1 VSRICRHSFVL
12 LTAAS
17 ALLGCQANED
27 AVAPQVAAS
36 DASASPPNILLIVTD
51 DMGYTDVG
59 AFGSEISTPN
69 LDRLAF
75 NGVRL
80 TNFHASP
87 QCAPTRSML
96 MSGADNHK
104 AGMGSMFP
112 ARFIEGDY
120 GDRWGYEG
128 QLHHRVATMPERLG
142 DAGYHTYMAG
152 KWHLGQG
159 DELKTTASGF
169 DTAFVLMGGA
179 ASHMTKR
186 NVAVRPVYR
195 EDGIVVD
202 TLPDN
207 FYSTNTYTDK
217 IIGQISANA
226 GDGKPFFAYLAVTS
240 PHWPLQVP
248 EEYRDRYAGQ
258 YENGY
263 DALRSRRISRAEELG
278 VIHQV
283 NADLY
288 DPVGMPWDELS
299 EAEQRYESRKMEIH
313 AAMMENLDDNIGRVI
328 TYLEESGQLDN
339 TFIFFMSDNGAE
351 SDRSDRR
358 PGVVERVTG
367 EDNFHNLDYDSLGT
381 ELSWAFIGPG
391 WAQASTAPYQRFKGF
406 FAEGGTRVTSFAS
419 HPTLVKGRTIDGQY
433 LNVMDVMPTFLD
445 IAGAEFDESM
455 VRGRE
460 VLPMDGTSFLAA
472 LGGATEPAHPA
483 DKVFAF
489 ELHGQRALR
498 RGDWKMVWEQEPV
511 NIWWD
516 DEPESHWNS
525 WRLYNLANDPSE
537 EFDLSK
543 AEPELLAELAELWDA
558 WADANDIKLSITPQY
573 LSGPPRAAQPAE

>member
-1 VSRICRHSFVL
+1 MSRISRLSFVL

-17 ALLGCQANED
+17 TLFGCQANED
-27 AVAPQVAAS
+27 AAAPQVVAS

-69 LDRLAF
+69 IDSLAF

-112 ARFIEGDY
+112 AGLIEGDF
-120 GDRWGYEG
+120 GGRWGYEE
-128 QLHHRVATMPERLG
+128 QLHPRVATMPERLG

-152 KWHLGQG
+152 KWHLGST
-159 DELKTTASGF
+159 DELEPTARGF
-169 DTAFVLMGGA
+169 DRAFGLIFGA
-179 ASHMTKR
+179 ASHMEKKSLIKP
-186 NVAVRPVYR
+186 PVYR
-195 EDGIVVD
+195 EDGVVIE

-217 IIGQISANA
+217 IIEYISSNA
-226 GDGKPFFAYLAVTS
+226 SDDKPFFAYLALTS

-258 YENGY
+258 YDEGY
-263 DALRSRRISRAEELG
+263 DVLRSRRIDRAEELG
-278 VIHQV
+278 VV
-283 NADLY
+283 PEVDASY
-288 DPVGMPWDELS
+288 FDPVGEPWSELS
-299 EAEQRYESRKMEIH
+299 AEEQRWESRKMEIH

-328 TYLEESGQLDN
+328 EYLEQSGQLDN

-351 SDRSDRR
+351 SDRSERK
-358 PGVVERVTG
+358 PGMKENVTSG
-367 EDNFHNLDYDSLGT
+367 GFFNTDYDTLGT
-381 ELSWAFIGPG
+381 KRSWAYIGPG
-391 WAQASTAPYQRFKGF
+391 WAQATTAPYQRFKGF
-406 FAEGGTRVTSFAS
+406 LAEGGTRVTSFAS
-419 HPTLVKGRTIDGQY
+419 HPTLVKGRSIDDQY

-445 IAGAEFDESM
+445 VAGAEFDETM

-460 VLPMDGTSFLAA
+460 VLPMDGTSFLAV
-472 LGGATEPAHPA
+472 LGGAEEPAHPVG
-483 DKVFAF
+483 KVFAF

-498 RGDWKMVWEQEPV
+498 RGDWKILWEQEPL

-516 DEPESHWNS
+516 DQPEPHWKS

-537 EFDLSK
+537 EFDLS
-543 AEPELLAELAELWDA
+543 ANEPELLAELTGLWDA
-558 WADANDIKLSITPQY
+558 WAEVNDVKLSITPQV
-573 LSGPPRAAQPAE
+573 STRPPTNQPEK

>member
-1 VSRICRHSFVL
+1 
-12 LTAAS
+12 
-17 ALLGCQANED
+17 LGCQASED

-69 LDRLAF
+69 IDSLAF

-104 AGMGSMFP
+104 AGMGAMFP
-112 ARFIEGDY
+112 ARFIDGDY
-120 GDRWGYEG
+120 GDRWGYER
-128 QLHHRVATMPERLG
+128 QLHHRVATLPERLG

-159 DELKTTASGF
+159 DELKPTARGF
-169 DTAFVLMGGA
+169 DKAFALMAGS

-186 NVAVRPVYR
+186 NFPRPPVYR
-195 EDGIVVD
+195 EDGVVVD
-202 TLPDN
+202 TLPDD

-217 IIGQISANA
+217 IIEYISTNA

-248 EEYRDRYAGQ
+248 GEYRDRYAGR
-258 YENGY
+258 YDDGY
-263 DALRSRRISRAEELG
+263 DTLRSRRIDRAEELG
-278 VIHQV
+278 VIREV
-283 NADLY
+283 DSDLY
-288 DPVGMPWDELS
+288 DPVGASWDELND
-299 EAEQRYESRKMEIH
+299 AEQRYESRKMEIH
-313 AAMMENLDDNIGRVI
+313 AAMMENLDDNIGSVI
-328 TYLEESGQLDN
+328 AYLEKSGQLDN

-351 SDRSDRR
+351 SDRSDRK
-358 PGVVERVTG
+358 PGMKEWVTEEG
-367 EDNFHNLDYDSLGT
+367 GYHNLDYETLGT
-381 ELSWAFIGPG
+381 KHSWAFIGPG
-391 WAQASTAPYQRFKGF
+391 WAQATTAPYQRFKGF

-419 HPTLVKGRTIDGQY
+419 HPKLVKGRTIDGQY

-445 IAGAEFDESM
+445 IAGAEFDATT
-455 VRGRE
+455 VRGRD
-460 VLPMDGTSFLAA
+460 VLPMDGTSFLAT
-472 LGGATEPAHPA
+472 LGGATEPAHPP

-498 RGDWKMVWEQEPV
+498 RGEWKMVWEQEPV

-516 DEPESHWNS
+516 DEPQPHWKS

-537 EFDLSK
+537 EFDLSA
-543 AEPELLAELAELWDA
+543 AEPELLAELTGLWDA
-558 WADANDIKLSITPQY
+558 WAEANDVKLSITPQY
-573 LSGPPRAAQPAE
+573 APRPPPGAQPEK